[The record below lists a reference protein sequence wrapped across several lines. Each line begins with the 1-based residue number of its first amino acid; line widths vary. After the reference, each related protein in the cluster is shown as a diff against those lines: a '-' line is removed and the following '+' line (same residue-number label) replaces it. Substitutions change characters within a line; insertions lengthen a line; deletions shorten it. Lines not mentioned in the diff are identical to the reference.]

1 MNTLKLTFLTGALL
15 VVLNLLQGCA
25 PAVVVGGAATG
36 ATVAHDTRTT
46 GTFIE
51 DQAIETKSWK
61 NLRADKEIND
71 TAHVNVTSYNM
82 VVLVTGE
89 APTAEIKDRIINIVR
104 GVEKVS
110 HVYDELTIAAPSSMV
125 SRSSDT
131 LITSKVKTKL
141 LTLEDFDGTRVKVVT
156 EKGVVYLMGLLTH
169 AEADRVTEAARKVG
183 GVQKVVKLMQ
193 YTD

>member
-1 MNTLKLTFLTGALL
+1 MSIVKLTFLTGALL
-15 VVLNLLQGCA
+15 VVMNLLQGCA
-25 PAVVVGGAATG
+25 PAVVAGGATG
-36 ATVAHDTRTT
+36 AAVANDTRTA

-51 DQAIETKSWK
+51 DQAIETKSWS
-61 NLRADKEIND
+61 NLRGDKEIND

-82 VVLVTGE
+82 IVLVSGE
-89 APTAEIKDRIINIVR
+89 APTAEIKNRIIDIVR

-110 HVYDELTIAAPSSMV
+110 HVYDELTIAAPSSLV
-125 SRSSDT
+125 SRTSDT

-156 EKGVVYLMGLLTH
+156 EKGVVYLMGMLTH